1 VGQTPSTNNAKDN
14 MPRLAGI
21 DIPDNKKIRISLRYL
36 YGIGPKLADDILAET
51 GVNPDKRAKDLNS
64 DEINKVQRAI
74 EKYNVEGNLRRLIR
88 ENIDRLKRIGSY
100 RGMRH
105 KAGLPTRGQRTRS
118 NGRTRRGR
126 SRVTVGSMTKETA
139 AKLDAAKSAK

>member
-1 VGQTPSTNNAKDN
+1 
-14 MPRLAGI
+14 MPRIAGI
-21 DIPDNKKIRISLRYL
+21 DIPDDKKVRISLRYVF
-36 YGIGPKLADDILAET
+36 GVGPKLAEDVLKECQ
-51 GVNPDKRAKDLNS
+51 VNPDKRAKDLTGE
-64 DEINKVQRAI
+64 EINKIQRVL

-118 NGRTRRGR
+118 NARTRRNKK
-126 SRVTVGSMTKETA
+126 RVAVGAISKEMATKLETA
-139 AKLDAAKSAK
+139 KAK